1 MRQCH
6 LVEIQLLVL
15 FFLAYQLYSQLR
27 GLDVVGEVVEVD
39 CRRLGLEEIDTLDSD
54 LVEPLLVYE
63 PSFRI

>member
-15 FFLAYQLYSQLR
+15 FFLSNQLNSQLR
-27 GLDVVGEVVEVD
+27 RLDMVGEVVKVD
-39 CRRLGLEEIDTLDSD
+39 CRRLGLQEINTLDSD